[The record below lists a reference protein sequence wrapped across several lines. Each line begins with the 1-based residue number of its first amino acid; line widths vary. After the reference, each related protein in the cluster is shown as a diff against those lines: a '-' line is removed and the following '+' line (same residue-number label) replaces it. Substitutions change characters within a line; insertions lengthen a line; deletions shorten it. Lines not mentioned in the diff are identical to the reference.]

1 MFSMSS
7 QFDELLF
14 FFKALSDANRLKI
27 IGLLAQRSCSV
38 EEVAAILEL
47 RPSTVSNH
55 LSMLSQAGL
64 VSARAESYYNI
75 YSLDIAA
82 LHAMAQR
89 ILAQETLPSIAENVD
104 LDAYDRQVLNSY
116 GKPDGSLKQ
125 IPTKLRKFE
134 AILRYVVQ
142 AFEPDRR
149 YTEKEVNE
157 ILSRFNEDTAVLRRG
172 LVDSQMMAR
181 EADGSV
187 YWLRSA

>member
-1 MFSMSS
+1 MSS

-75 YSLDIAA
+75 YSLDIGA